1 MNLNRLIGIVQNTL
15 AANKEKLQLDNE
27 YVVNLDEIEISGSLE
42 NLILIELKGYGDSL
56 ERIEMLID
64 TRKKQSI
71 SISKKLI
78 KEKSINI
85 SLD

>member
-1 MNLNRLIGIVQNTL
+1 MNLTRLIGIVQNTL
-15 AANKEKLQLDNE
+15 ATNKEKLQLENE
-27 YVVNLDEIEISGSLE
+27 YVVNLDEIEINGSLE
-42 NLILIELKGYGDSL
+42 DLILIELKGYGDSL

-64 TRKKQSI
+64 TRKEQSI
-71 SISKKLI
+71 LISKKLN